1 MTFATHSAFNLTGIS
16 QEGRLLELKTPLTEP
31 LLAVRVHGV
40 ERLGRIPRYCVDV
53 VSESTRLDPH
63 QVIGEPVRLAIKRA
77 DGSHS
82 YKHGFVGSV
91 RYLGSDGSLQDWQLE
106 FAPWFSL
113 LEYRQD
119 CRIWQDMTMID
130 IFTDVFRGHPQA
142 QGRYEF
148 NLRHEHP
155 PQSYVTQFN
164 ESDAHFVQRWCEQA
178 GIYWYVV
185 HEADQHRIVFVDS
198 VLDLPP
204 LEPEALPFHT
214 QTAALDHDSI
224 VEWSQADTLLNG
236 HVLWSS
242 NNYRA
247 HRQPLS
253 ARSMGLNPPSA
264 AKTLER
270 YEYRGQYAWHSEDDG
285 NWQTRVQIEQVE
297 SAARRI
303 TGHGGVRHMLPGN
316 GFELRGHPL
325 YEDGPAKRRTFLLI
339 AVEFFAQSNLPVALT
354 RRERPGS
361 LQSRLKELGA
371 DKPSE
376 KGEGFY
382 CNAFEA
388 QRQDVPYRSAFEH
401 DKPLNP
407 GPQTAAVVA
416 PNGGPVQTDVL
427 NRVCVRFHWDRLR
440 SPEKAPSCWLRMLQ
454 NSSGAGWGSVYVPRA
469 GEEVVVTFLDNDID
483 RPLILGQVYG
493 GDKPAWHSTG
503 RMSGYKSQE
512 IDGLGYNHWVMDD
525 TTAQLR
531 TQIHSSHGHSQLNL
545 GCLVDQ
551 QGNHRGAW
559 RGDGFELRTDASGAI
574 RAPQGLYL
582 STWRRTKAQS
592 GHLDSSEAGQQL
604 SDALQ
609 RVTALS
615 DSAGQHNAL
624 SLEEGL
630 ENLNRLHQA
639 ATHSLRQGN
648 ATSQGYDAPL
658 IVASA
663 PADIAAVT
671 PENIQLH
678 SGRHTSLS
686 SGEDINLASARSLL
700 VSVGRSISL
709 FARDAGA
716 KLFAAKGKVEIQAQD
731 DAIELTAKDSV
742 RITSTARTIEI
753 AAQEEI
759 LLTCGGAF
767 IRLKNGDIQI
777 HAPGTIDIKAAKKTI
792 GNASQMDREQTPWP
806 QSTAGQTLTLLAG
819 QSSAA
824 SHQPWT
830 GMPYTVFA
838 DGVEIEK
845 GVMSRDGKISVE
857 HRVSRSRYRVEL
869 ANGASYDIPVSGD
882 YLGDQDNGARAN
894 RGLHRHQHS
903 LTPGSG
909 EAPSQYRE
917 DYDRLNHPDTEA

>member
-1 MTFATHSAFNLTGIS
+1 MTFGTPSPLNFAGIR
-16 QEGRLLELKTPLTEP
+16 QEGRLLEFKTPLTEP

-53 VSESTRLDPH
+53 VSESTRIDPH
-63 QVIGEPVRLAIKRA
+63 QLIGEPVRLAIKRA

-82 YKHGFVGSV
+82 YKHGFVGSA

-119 CRIWQDMTMID
+119 CRIWQDMTLID
-130 IFTDVFRGHPQA
+130 IFTEVFRGHPQA
-142 QGRYEF
+142 QGRYTF
-148 NLRHEHP
+148 DLRHEQP
-155 PQSYVTQFN
+155 ALSYVTQFN
-164 ESDAHFVQRWCEQA
+164 ESDAHFVQRWCEHA

-198 VLDLPP
+198 VLDLPA
-204 LEPEALPFHT
+204 LEPQALPFHT

-253 ARSMGLNPPSA
+253 ARSLGLNPPNA

-285 NWQTRVQIEQVE
+285 NWQTRVHIEQME

-303 TGHGGVRHMLPGN
+303 TGQGGVRHMLPGH

-325 YEDGPAKRRTFLLI
+325 YDNGPRDRRAFMLI

-361 LQSRLKELGA
+361 LQSQLKDLGA
-371 DKPSE
+371 GKPSE
-376 KGEGFY
+376 QGEGFY

-388 QRQDVPYRSAFEH
+388 QRLDVPYRSAFEH
-401 DKPLNP
+401 QKPVNP
-407 GPQTAAVVA
+407 GPQTAVVVA
-416 PNGGPVQTDVL
+416 PNGGPVQTDAL

-440 SPEKAPSCWLRMLQ
+440 APEKAPSCWVRMLQ

-512 IDGLGYNHWVMDD
+512 IDGLGYNQWVMDD

-551 QGNHRGAW
+551 QGNDRGAW
-559 RGDGFELRTDASGAI
+559 RGDGFELRTEASGAI

-592 GHLDSSEAGQQL
+592 GHLDSSEAGLQL

-609 RVTALS
+609 RMTALS
-615 DSAGQHNAL
+615 DQASQHNAL
-624 SLEEGL
+624 SLEEGVD
-630 ENLNRLHQA
+630 NLNRLHQA
-639 ATHSLRQGN
+639 ATHSHRQGN

-663 PADIAAVT
+663 PADIATVT

-686 SGEDINLASARSLL
+686 SGEDINLASAGSLL

-777 HAPGTIDIKAAKKTI
+777 HAPGTIDIKAAKKNI
-792 GNASQMDREQTPWP
+792 GGASRMDREQTPWP

-845 GVMSRDGKISVE
+845 GVMSSDGKISVE
-857 HRVSRSRYRVEL
+857 HRISRSRYRVEL

-917 DYDRLNHPDTEA
+917 DYDRLNDPDTEA